1 MFSVCHVRAHVLLV
15 QYQFYQLKHIRE
27 IKMCVAQRVHTQ
39 KGKNPDTQRRDI
51 PRQDVGKYIVSYR
64 RVPHS
69 LWTVRG
75 ARVHLYYPL
84 CALTQTA
91 FPPLSC

>member
-15 QYQFYQLKHIRE
+15 QYQLS
-27 IKMCVAQRVHTQ
+27 IKAH
-39 KGKNPDTQRRDI
+39 PRDAYNFFFFLLLRKVVLLRI
-51 PRQDVGKYIVSYR
+51 KTNGTTVYVF
-64 RVPHS
+64 